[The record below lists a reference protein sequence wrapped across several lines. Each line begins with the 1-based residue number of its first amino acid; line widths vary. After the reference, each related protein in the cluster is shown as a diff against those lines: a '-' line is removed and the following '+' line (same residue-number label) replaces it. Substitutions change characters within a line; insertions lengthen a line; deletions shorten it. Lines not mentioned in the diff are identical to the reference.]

1 MTHSCARAVLENL
14 RRRDLLALVREI
26 STRRGVLL
34 DELCGRQRARSVSR
48 ARQEVWWRMRHH
60 PERYY
65 SLLEIARLFGRDHGT
80 VLAGVRA
87 HDRRL
92 HAAIASDAEVCH

>member
-1 MTHSCARAVLENL
+1 
-14 RRRDLLALVREI
+14 
-26 STRRGVLL
+26 
-34 DELCGRQRARSVSR
+34 
-48 ARQEVWWRMRHH
+48 MRHH

-92 HAAIASDAEVCH
+92 HAAIASHAEVCD